1 MMMLMLKKK
10 TSFHATNDVP
20 GMAGRE
26 QWPTILDSL
35 LSGKAAD
42 SLEAGIEY
50 YDPIIRAV
58 RRRKFLLFD
67 EVFEYHALRILIVE
81 LMFPY
86 LLLLSVVFENW
97 SFRYTASRLRTF
109 SSAWFLQF
117 ARA

>member
-1 MMMLMLKKK
+1 MLMLKKK
-10 TSFHATNDVP
+10 TTSFHATNDVP

-35 LSGKAAD
+35 LSGRAAD
-42 SLEAGIEY
+42 SLEEDIEY

-58 RRRKFLLFD
+58 RRRKYLLSD
-67 EVFEYHALRILIVE
+67 KVFEYHALRILIVE
-81 LMFPY
+81 LMLPY